1 MNEML
6 NSELINHIKIPVNA
20 IVGDL
25 PLTDAKIDI
34 DEKTET
40 AFDMLKKDDS
50 LQGLILFSDK
60 IYVGMLPRNRF
71 FELLSKSYMREI
83 YLKKPL
89 ALFYENNPTEE
100 IIKIPYYTLIVKA
113 AEMALMR
120 SPNHRIDPLVIETV
134 ENKFRLLD
142 IYTLYINQIKLTM
155 QAIEKLKLTLDSKRE
170 ILAIIAHDI
179 KNPLMGIGGSA
190 EMILEKTDD
199 PEIKKFANI
208 IISSSSRIKNQI
220 VELIESEKSKESIE
234 KLTINKIDLFQIIN
248 SSIIYFQRIA
258 DKKGQRISL
267 DYNPEIKYEIMIDKN
282 KIMEVF
288 ENLLSNAIKYSSLN
302 TNIQVTLDGNKD
314 EVFFSIQDNGPGFSD
329 DDKQKMY
336 GKLQRLSALPTG
348 GEESSGLGL
357 YIVKKF
363 IDMHEGKITLESE
376 LGKGSKFTVLLKRFL
391 SNNVHI
397 ESVDVNI
404 V

>member
-1 MNEML
+1 MR
-6 NSELINHIKIPVNA
+6 NSELINHIKIPINA

-25 PLTDAKIDI
+25 PLTNAKIDV
-34 DEKTET
+34 DEKTES
-40 AFDMLKKDDS
+40 AFEILKKDDS
-50 LQGLILFSDK
+50 LQGLILFSGEV
-60 IYVGMLPRNRF
+60 YVGMLPRSRF

-83 YLKKPL
+83 YLNKPL
-89 ALFYENNPTEE
+89 SLFYENNPTEE

-120 SPNHRIDPLVIETV
+120 SPNHRIDPLVVETV
-134 ENKFRLLD
+134 ENKLKLLD
-142 IYTLYINQIKLTM
+142 IYTLYINQINLTM
-155 QAIEKLKLTLDSKRE
+155 QAIEKLKLTLDSKKE

-190 EMILEKTDD
+190 EMILEKANE
-199 PEIKKFANI
+199 PEIKNFANI
-208 IISSSSRIKNQI
+208 IISSSNRIKNQI

-234 KLTINKIDLFQIIN
+234 KLNISKMDLFQIIN

-258 DKKGQRISL
+258 DKKGQKIL
-267 DYNPEIKYEIMIDKN
+267 FDYNPNVNYEIMIDKI

-288 ENLLSNAIKYSSLN
+288 ENLLSNAIKYSSLK
-302 TNIQVTLDGNKD
+302 TNIQVFLDGNEK
-314 EVFFSIQDNGPGFSD
+314 EVFFSIQDCGPGFND

-363 IDMHEGKITLESE
+363 VDMHDGKITLESE
-376 LGKGSKFTVLLKRFL
+376 LGKGSKFTVLLKRYL
-391 SNNVHI
+391 SNNVRI
-397 ESVDVNI
+397 DSVDINI

>member
-1 MNEML
+1 MTKMR
-6 NSELINHIKIPVNA
+6 NSELINHIKIPINA

-25 PLTDAKIDI
+25 PLTNAKIDV
-34 DEKTET
+34 DEKTES
-40 AFDMLKKDDS
+40 AFEILKKDDS
-50 LQGLILFSDK
+50 LQGLILFSGEV
-60 IYVGMLPRNRF
+60 YVGMLPRNRF

-89 ALFYENNPTEE
+89 SLFYENNPTEE

-134 ENKFRLLD
+134 ENKLKLLD

-155 QAIEKLKLTLDSKRE
+155 QAIEKLKLTLDSKKE

-190 EMILEKTDD
+190 EMILEKTNE
-199 PEIKKFANI
+199 PEIKNFANI
-208 IISSSSRIKNQI
+208 IISSSNRIKNQI
-220 VELIESEKSKESIE
+220 VELIESEKSKESVE
-234 KLTINKIDLFQIIN
+234 KLSISKMDLFKIIN

-258 DKKGQRISL
+258 DKKGQKIL
-267 DYNPEIKYEIMIDKN
+267 FDYNPNVEYEIMIDKI

-288 ENLLSNAIKYSSLN
+288 ENLLSNAIKYSSLK
-302 TNIQVTLDGNKD
+302 TNIQVFLDGNEN
-314 EVFFSIQDNGPGFSD
+314 EVFFSIQDCGPGFND
-329 DDKQKMY
+329 GDKQKMY

-363 IDMHEGKITLESE
+363 VDMHDGKITLESE
-376 LGKGSKFTVLLKRFL
+376 LGKGSKFTVFLKRYL
-391 SNNVHI
+391 SNKILV
-397 ESVDVNI
+397 ESVDINI

>member
-1 MNEML
+1 MTEMR
-6 NSELINHIKIPVNA
+6 NSELINHIKIPINA

-25 PLTDAKIDI
+25 PLTNAKIDV
-34 DEKTET
+34 DEKTES
-40 AFDMLKKDDS
+40 AFEILKKDDS
-50 LQGLILFSDK
+50 LQGLILFSGEV
-60 IYVGMLPRNRF
+60 YVGMLPRSRF

-83 YLKKPL
+83 YLNKPL
-89 ALFYENNPTEE
+89 SLFYENNPTEE

-120 SPNHRIDPLVIETV
+120 SPNHRIDPLVVETV
-134 ENKFRLLD
+134 ENKLKLLD
-142 IYTLYINQIKLTM
+142 IYTLYINQINLTM
-155 QAIEKLKLTLDSKRE
+155 QAIEKLKLTLDSKKE

-190 EMILEKTDD
+190 EMILEKANE
-199 PEIKKFANI
+199 PEIKNFANI
-208 IISSSSRIKNQI
+208 IISSSNRIKNQI

-234 KLTINKIDLFQIIN
+234 KLNISKMDLFQIIN

-258 DKKGQRISL
+258 DKKGQKIL
-267 DYNPEIKYEIMIDKN
+267 FDYNPNVNYEIMIDKI

-288 ENLLSNAIKYSSLN
+288 ENLLSNAIKYSSLK
-302 TNIQVTLDGNKD
+302 TNIQVFLDGNEK
-314 EVFFSIQDNGPGFSD
+314 EVFFSIQDCGPGFND

-363 IDMHEGKITLESE
+363 VDMHDGKITLESE
-376 LGKGSKFTVLLKRFL
+376 LGKGSKFTVLLKRYL
-391 SNNVHI
+391 SNNVRI
-397 ESVDVNI
+397 DSVDINI